1 VGTDEVRAWS
11 LRQGQTVL
19 AAAGTIHSDLARG
32 FIRAECFSFDNLIE
46 HGSEKQLSEN
56 GLMRL
61 EGRKY
66 VVEDGNVLSIRFN
79 V

>member
-1 VGTDEVRAWS
+1 MA
-11 LRQGQTVL
+11 
-19 AAAGTIHSDLARG
+19 
-32 FIRAECFSFDNLIE
+32 
-46 HGSEKQLSEN
+46 HGSEKQVSEK

-66 VVEDGNVLSIRFN
+66 VVQDGNVLNIRFN